1 MARRRRP
8 RARAPSRTRGPRG
21 RPKTPIPSSKLTG
34 PIACR
39 DQPSR
44 QACKQCRGWV
54 FFVEV
59 NAGAHLSCCAQ
70 RLDPFYLIEEQVF
83 SRGPNTPKLHH
94 LHGDCSGVLVTNGI
108 GTPFVDQICELLD
121 LRFEPGVRRQRDRKP
136 MSERVFR
143 RPQFPRTGP
152 RTSAGAR
159 IFSVGDNPCRRFH
172 ATFCAPA
179 RRGAAES
186 RRRGETRR
194 PAVCRRLPEN
204 WRAGPQCLNRTSE
217 HRANRRANPKLA

>member
-1 MARRRRP
+1 
-8 RARAPSRTRGPRG
+8 
-21 RPKTPIPSSKLTG
+21 
-34 PIACR
+34 
-39 DQPSR
+39 
-44 QACKQCRGWV
+44 
-54 FFVEV
+54 
-59 NAGAHLSCCAQ
+59 LSCCAQ

-83 SRGPNTPKLHH
+83 SRGPNTPKLHQ

-194 PAVCRRLPEN
+194 PAVCRCCRKTGAPGRNASTERQNIVQIVGQTLSSPD
-204 WRAGPQCLNRTSE
+204 SE
-217 HRANRRANPKLA
+217 ISVDVGSLGKSAS